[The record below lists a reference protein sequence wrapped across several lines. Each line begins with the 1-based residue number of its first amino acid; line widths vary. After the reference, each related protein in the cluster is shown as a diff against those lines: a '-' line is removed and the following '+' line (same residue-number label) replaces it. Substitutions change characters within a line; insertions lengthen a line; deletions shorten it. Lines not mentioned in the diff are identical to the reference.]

1 MRHLKVAI
9 AAIPVNLCLSNN
21 LYINQ
26 REREK
31 EGKRERGGVIAREM
45 VQNYLLNTYFA
56 HCSMSGAKDA
66 CLIRS
71 LL

>member
-31 EGKRERGGVIAREM
+31 EGKREREREGG
-45 VQNYLLNTYFA
+45 
-56 HCSMSGAKDA
+56 
-66 CLIRS
+66 
-71 LL
+71 